1 MDPFLLSGQG
11 FVLWQHLNAT
21 GVWSVFWADGLHKLA
36 RKAAYAINMNADAKS
51 TLKKLTK
58 VFRMSRGPFGSGK
71 FGRQLADARGFLLSA
86 LQEGNVDK
94 SLIQSWLPGVAR
106 DQRANPESFTENDLI
121 ALLIKK
127 QGVI

>member
-1 MDPFLLSGQG
+1 MLMQNPHSKSLRRSSECQEALL
-11 FVLWQHLNAT
+11 
-21 GVWSVFWADGLHKLA
+21 GLVSL
-36 RKAAYAINMNADAKS
+36 
-51 TLKKLTK
+51 
-58 VFRMSRGPFGSGK
+58 
-71 FGRQLADARGFLLSA
+71 GRQLADARGFLLSA